1 MNRPQ
6 NRNHTWLH
14 IKFACIAIMLAL
26 FTSTAKADDFMVKE
40 SNYSA
45 MVIDKDRIQ
54 FTLPTQMWS
63 YTANEGINE
72 GHVYVTVDGGERLN
86 LFDWKAEQ
94 YNSINSKT
102 ESGKLKIQAFQAG
115 TFQLVGKTVGGNK
128 SLTNISG
135 IISYNVNSS
144 DRGWGYFETTVIWTV
159 PYELR
164 GHRLKFE
171 VWAQVYNNLGEW
183 YVPTDNKDKT
193 RFRELATWDCPSAPP
208 VSIIMNDAMIAV
220 ESEHV
225 NELMLTY
232 SITARSVRSAEIH
245 YTDQLTGQTY
255 TKSLEK
261 SIVGKAFLPADRP
274 WKDVYIDASVV
285 DAEGNTLPDKISSE
299 KKSTKMFHYPKNL
312 QVRINEA
319 GEAVLTWEV
328 ENSEM
333 EDLSDADKFEIQ
345 RNTTGTTARIDP
357 NWTTI
362 SGETDYEQGKTNY
375 TMTDN
380 TLLNSYTGQK
390 VAYRIRRLYSSVWK
404 WADNSGY
411 DFCEVPTQLMLPR
424 VDKAQ
429 VTRSQTW
436 NDDQH
441 VAQFSFSFDPV
452 AYQEGYVV
460 LRTADDWQAFAKR
473 VNNGETTLCGV
484 MANDIDL
491 GSTVVRVGDAESR
504 AYAGTLLG
512 NGHTLTFNW
521 SGSSTG
527 MAPFG
532 YVGNATIRGLH
543 TAGTQKGSQKHQTGL
558 ISEVNQGS
566 TVLIENCHSSVTI
579 SSSINGDATNGGFI
593 GVVRENSN
601 VTIRNSKFDGS
612 LEGTN
617 CIGNGGFVGYVRG
630 GALLTINHCFFAPRH
645 INTKFDGCATWARLA
660 AEATLKLT
668 KSYTTGEYDAEHVMA
683 SWPKE
688 EELSTEQ
695 LQNTLGGGWQV
706 ADGKLIPWTGAQG
719 VVWDPRA
726 KLKLRINMHGENGV
740 EQKIVDLSSTDA
752 IKKKAFTQ
760 ELTRKCVEYSFDL
773 LAIRGS
779 SPLHFGDFAGDTLV
793 VPVQKADEGDQK
805 SYRFLNSDS
814 ITKLE
819 TITKQSS
826 VQLVWT
832 TSGGD
837 HDFFR
842 VLRRKHTNDE
852 KALFTDTLATNLD
865 QLFYEDNTVLAQQ
878 AYDYCVESV
887 WQCEGTHVER
897 MTASGQCK
905 ATGMIEGYVR
915 MADGTAMAGVTV
927 ECEPKS
933 GAAGAKS
940 LYITKTDDQG
950 YYSFKEL
957 PYQTNGKY
965 EVHVKSSGDGGSFTA
980 PNALGEVNFTT
991 SSNWTQD
998 FNFFLDTYYIY
1009 SGNVYYR
1016 DTSIPVPGV
1025 SFRLDGQLM
1034 HDASQHVITTDT
1046 QGAFELSI
1054 PRGEHSVQ
1062 AVKDGHHFANNGYL
1076 INKDAVKDS
1085 TLYNFVKN
1093 VAGVF
1098 LWDSTTVVLHGRVVG
1113 GDIQGLKPLGR
1124 SLSKN
1129 NLGDSLK
1136 IVMQLEGDNT
1146 SWLIRKQNDE
1156 TVKSADYT
1164 VTFGM
1169 DKGDTTQ
1176 VNVTRHTLTI
1186 RPDKKT
1192 GEYEVTLHPAKYKV
1206 IEVSAQGY
1214 PTLFQQG
1221 KVGETLDL
1229 TFNVKGDTCVYNR
1242 IYHAVPDVDVK
1253 QFNPRD
1259 EQYFGTK
1266 QITSTDNIGNHY
1278 DIATWYYRK
1287 LENGDSIATYAFEYP
1302 VFMAG
1307 TPYGWILQACEKYY
1321 WNNEPNNQVDIVN
1334 LNGGRVT
1341 IQNAM
1346 LSKNE
1351 QTTVELDE
1359 NGGGSY
1365 VFTPDS
1371 KNFLLTDKSALK
1383 NVSITLKYDNSFF
1396 DIKPLNGKIMS
1407 GYVMAST
1414 PKKDGHKEVMAGVPH
1429 LFEILRDPPGT
1440 GSSAYIEEG
1449 SKLSYGYTFNL
1460 NASAGIKFALN
1471 KGENANIYNG
1481 TVIVPPSLAGGPG
1494 TEAGTITETTKKNV
1508 FGIDVITN
1516 FGTSWTYSYNFD
1528 VTERIQTRTGQR
1540 WIGPKADLFIGMTD
1554 EVVVEDA
1561 IAVRV
1566 IPEKLYQ
1573 LLKTHEGGSFEAK
1586 DALGNKATIKVPTG
1600 TMKVLAQGT
1609 DPDGKPVYLVRDEVM
1624 AVGPR
1629 LQSTFIHSQHYIE
1642 TELLPDL
1649 IKLRNSM
1656 LLPKGTST
1664 EYAQQLADK
1673 KGYTTYI
1680 SNVDENN
1687 ELYGFDY
1694 TIISPKDNNIYTGDS
1709 ISALNKTVERW
1720 IGFLAKNEMDKLSV
1734 TPNDLVKRYS
1744 VDGGAASVQYSES
1757 FAVSDNE
1764 SRYLHYPGIDDL
1776 SQVLGAGIGV
1786 LKTFVASCKHWFE
1799 VNGQNVDHDP
1809 AKNPN
1814 DNSGTKVE
1822 MLTGG
1827 TYLQLEIKPAMSLNV
1842 HDQNSMSKTNSK
1854 KFGFTLELA
1863 NWSSLTVDAY
1873 RTSSAYT
1880 VDTTATAYNKIS
1892 YEMLEKVRSGSL
1904 GSNPLTYVGYNE
1916 RVYSSFVFRTRG
1928 GLTNQ
1933 PYEEERTTK
1942 WYQPGT
1948 VIDVATIP
1956 IDKPRIWVEEPV
1968 KSNVPFDQPARF
1980 ILHFANETDYP
1991 DQAQREGFIYFLSS
2005 SSNPNG
2011 AKVFVEGT
2019 PINSQGITILL
2030 FPTRDKDNN
2039 VMVYTKEIEVY
2050 PGTEFDYNDL
2060 TLCIMDPNDLS
2071 HVFST
2076 KFSAHFV
2083 PTAGKVSISSPGNN
2097 WVMNTES
2104 PYDGKRQG
2112 WYMPV
2117 RIDGF
2122 NTNDRGF
2129 DHIELQYKLSTQGDK
2144 DWVSVCSYY
2153 ADNALREKASGVT
2166 DTIPNNG
2173 TIIAKF
2179 YGEVDPVEQ
2188 YYDLRAVS
2196 YCRHGNG
2203 FLTGTS
2209 PVLKGIK
2216 DTRLPELF
2224 GTPEPVNGILN
2235 IGDDLKITFSEPI
2248 AGNYLSK
2255 INNFELLGSPSNN
2268 DISTSTS
2275 LTFDGNQSMALSQGS
2290 RNLSNKSFTVDLMLN
2305 PSTDKG
2311 DMVVFSHGGLENG
2324 VMFGLTADRHLMAKV
2339 NNQTAVSDS
2348 IVSFNNL
2355 LHEVAYVLDQS
2366 GTDMTVTF
2374 FDGNNKIGS
2383 KELTGKYENS
2393 GYLYLGINFS
2403 DENLMYKGD
2412 MLEFRLW
2419 NRAMTSSELDEYGK
2433 KQLTGYESGLVDY
2446 YRLNEGT
2453 GMVSYDRAS
2462 GSSDLIL
2469 SGTTWKRPAGIS
2481 MKLDGKQGMRLKPDK
2496 FMRSK
2501 LHDYTLMFWFRTTDN
2516 NATLFSN
2523 GPATDEGAAD
2533 QINIG
2538 IANSALYVRSAGWQK
2553 NTNALVNNGEWH
2565 HFILT
2570 VSRSRNVASIYVDQN
2585 LVDVFA
2591 ADKLAGISGD
2601 HIALGATYMDK
2612 NTPTDVMT
2620 GNIDEVSMFE
2630 SVLPVKLLN
2639 EFAYH
2644 TPMGTESS
2652 LMAYLDFGR
2661 SVRQDDNTM
2670 RLEPTGISLKRYK
2683 DNQGNTVER
2692 RDTLI
2697 SSIGPAF
2704 VDRNIFAP
2712 MASNTQLENLNFSYV
2727 TNDNQLLVNI
2737 KEAPYTIEKTNVYL
2751 TVKEVPDLQGNL
2763 MASPITM
2770 NVYVY
2775 RNPLRWSVTQFNKN
2789 LTYGEGVTFEA
2800 TIYNLSGERQS
2811 YELKN
2816 LPVWITAS
2824 QTSGVINSLSEQTIT
2839 FTVSPYINIGTYNEQ
2854 IDLIGGNNMSEPLSL
2869 TLNVRGDEPEWVVDN
2884 KRKQNSQ
2891 TMMMMVRVKVDGVVA
2906 DSPEDIVG
2914 VFNENLETLGVAHID
2929 ADNTANANEALAY
2942 LTIYGNDEEPLHFKF
2957 FDASTGNIHTLKES
2971 ENALLT
2977 FKKNA
2982 IVGSASN
2989 PVVLVNEFYDMQ
3001 TIKLKKG
3008 WNWVSFNVIPDK
3020 STTVGDFLN
3029 SSTIWEAGD
3038 KIMTVNGTATEQYTC
3053 NPDKTAPH
3061 GYKWDDE
3068 DLPIN
3073 INPTMMYQVYSM
3085 SDKTIYLEGYNADF
3099 LPVTVHKDWNRL
3111 GYTQNINL
3119 PLAQAMNAY
3128 ADEASEGDVVKSQD
3142 AFAVATMTAN
3152 GIIWKGDL
3160 KYMEAGKGYMLKRLA
3175 ADSVSFF
3182 YPSYYTDSRYQNVA
3196 WAPRRAVN
3204 SATTMNIVASVSGV
3218 EVKEGDKLV
3227 AYLGSER
3234 MDEVVADEEQIYYLN
3249 IGTDTQNAETIHF
3262 VMERG
3267 GEPVVTT
3274 QSGIRY
3280 EANKVIGTPNEPT
3293 LINFVSLD
3301 TMPQDGKWYTISGIL
3316 LPEKPT
3322 QAGLYIYNGKVLMIK

>member
-1 MNRPQ
+1 
-6 NRNHTWLH
+6 
-14 IKFACIAIMLAL
+14 
-26 FTSTAKADDFMVKE
+26 V
-40 SNYSA
+40 
-45 MVIDKDRIQ
+45 
-54 FTLPTQMWS
+54 
-63 YTANEGINE
+63 
-72 GHVYVTVDGGERLN
+72 
-86 LFDWKAEQ
+86 
-94 YNSINSKT
+94 
-102 ESGKLKIQAFQAG
+102 
-115 TFQLVGKTVGGNK
+115 
-128 SLTNISG
+128 
-135 IISYNVNSS
+135 
-144 DRGWGYFETTVIWTV
+144 
-159 PYELR
+159 
-164 GHRLKFE
+164 
-171 VWAQVYNNLGEW
+171 
-183 YVPTDNKDKT
+183 
-193 RFRELATWDCPSAPP
+193 
-208 VSIIMNDAMIAV
+208 
-220 ESEHV
+220 
-225 NELMLTY
+225 
-232 SITARSVRSAEIH
+232 
-245 YTDQLTGQTY
+245 
-255 TKSLEK
+255 
-261 SIVGKAFLPADRP
+261 
-274 WKDVYIDASVV
+274 
-285 DAEGNTLPDKISSE
+285 
-299 KKSTKMFHYPKNL
+299 
-312 QVRINEA
+312 
-319 GEAVLTWEV
+319 
-328 ENSEM
+328 
-333 EDLSDADKFEIQ
+333 
-345 RNTTGTTARIDP
+345 
-357 NWTTI
+357 
-362 SGETDYEQGKTNY
+362 
-375 TMTDN
+375 
-380 TLLNSYTGQK
+380 
-390 VAYRIRRLYSSVWK
+390 
-404 WADNSGY
+404 
-411 DFCEVPTQLMLPR
+411 
-424 VDKAQ
+424 
-429 VTRSQTW
+429 
-436 NDDQH
+436 
-441 VAQFSFSFDPV
+441 
-452 AYQEGYVV
+452 
-460 LRTADDWQAFAKR
+460 
-473 VNNGETTLCGV
+473 
-484 MANDIDL
+484 
-491 GSTVVRVGDAESR
+491 
-504 AYAGTLLG
+504 
-512 NGHTLTFNW
+512 
-521 SGSSTG
+521 
-527 MAPFG
+527 
-532 YVGNATIRGLH
+532 
-543 TAGTQKGSQKHQTGL
+543 
-558 ISEVNQGS
+558 
-566 TVLIENCHSSVTI
+566 
-579 SSSINGDATNGGFI
+579 
-593 GVVRENSN
+593 
-601 VTIRNSKFDGS
+601 
-612 LEGTN
+612 
-617 CIGNGGFVGYVRG
+617 
-630 GALLTINHCFFAPRH
+630 
-645 INTKFDGCATWARLA
+645 
-660 AEATLKLT
+660 
-668 KSYTTGEYDAEHVMA
+668 
-683 SWPKE
+683 
-688 EELSTEQ
+688 
-695 LQNTLGGGWQV
+695 
-706 ADGKLIPWTGAQG
+706 
-719 VVWDPRA
+719 
-726 KLKLRINMHGENGV
+726 
-740 EQKIVDLSSTDA
+740 
-752 IKKKAFTQ
+752 
-760 ELTRKCVEYSFDL
+760 
-773 LAIRGS
+773 
-779 SPLHFGDFAGDTLV
+779 
-793 VPVQKADEGDQK
+793 
-805 SYRFLNSDS
+805 
-814 ITKLE
+814 
-819 TITKQSS
+819 
-826 VQLVWT
+826 
-832 TSGGD
+832 
-837 HDFFR
+837 
-842 VLRRKHTNDE
+842 
-852 KALFTDTLATNLD
+852 
-865 QLFYEDNTVLAQQ
+865 
-878 AYDYCVESV
+878 
-887 WQCEGTHVER
+887 
-897 MTASGQCK
+897 
-905 ATGMIEGYVR
+905 
-915 MADGTAMAGVTV
+915 
-927 ECEPKS
+927 
-933 GAAGAKS
+933 
-940 LYITKTDDQG
+940 
-950 YYSFKEL
+950 
-957 PYQTNGKY
+957 
-965 EVHVKSSGDGGSFTA
+965 
-980 PNALGEVNFTT
+980 
-991 SSNWTQD
+991 
-998 FNFFLDTYYIY
+998 
-1009 SGNVYYR
+1009 
-1016 DTSIPVPGV
+1016 
-1025 SFRLDGQLM
+1025 
-1034 HDASQHVITTDT
+1034 
-1046 QGAFELSI
+1046 
-1054 PRGEHSVQ
+1054 
-1062 AVKDGHHFANNGYL
+1062 
-1076 INKDAVKDS
+1076 
-1085 TLYNFVKN
+1085 
-1093 VAGVF
+1093 
-1098 LWDSTTVVLHGRVVG
+1098 
-1113 GDIQGLKPLGR
+1113 
-1124 SLSKN
+1124 
-1129 NLGDSLK
+1129 
-1136 IVMQLEGDNT
+1136 
-1146 SWLIRKQNDE
+1146 
-1156 TVKSADYT
+1156 
-1164 VTFGM
+1164 
-1169 DKGDTTQ
+1169 
-1176 VNVTRHTLTI
+1176 
-1186 RPDKKT
+1186 
-1192 GEYEVTLHPAKYKV
+1192 
-1206 IEVSAQGY
+1206 
-1214 PTLFQQG
+1214 
-1221 KVGETLDL
+1221 
-1229 TFNVKGDTCVYNR
+1229 
-1242 IYHAVPDVDVK
+1242 
-1253 QFNPRD
+1253 
-1259 EQYFGTK
+1259 
-1266 QITSTDNIGNHY
+1266 
-1278 DIATWYYRK
+1278 
-1287 LENGDSIATYAFEYP
+1287 
-1302 VFMAG
+1302 
-1307 TPYGWILQACEKYY
+1307 
-1321 WNNEPNNQVDIVN
+1321 
-1334 LNGGRVT
+1334 
-1341 IQNAM
+1341 
-1346 LSKNE
+1346 
-1351 QTTVELDE
+1351 
-1359 NGGGSY
+1359 
-1365 VFTPDS
+1365 
-1371 KNFLLTDKSALK
+1371 
-1383 NVSITLKYDNSFF
+1383 
-1396 DIKPLNGKIMS
+1396 
-1407 GYVMAST
+1407 
-1414 PKKDGHKEVMAGVPH
+1414 
-1429 LFEILRDPPGT
+1429 
-1440 GSSAYIEEG
+1440 
-1449 SKLSYGYTFNL
+1449 
-1460 NASAGIKFALN
+1460 
-1471 KGENANIYNG
+1471 
-1481 TVIVPPSLAGGPG
+1481 
-1494 TEAGTITETTKKNV
+1494 
-1508 FGIDVITN
+1508 
-1516 FGTSWTYSYNFD
+1516 
-1528 VTERIQTRTGQR
+1528 
-1540 WIGPKADLFIGMTD
+1540 
-1554 EVVVEDA
+1554 
-1561 IAVRV
+1561 
-1566 IPEKLYQ
+1566 
-1573 LLKTHEGGSFEAK
+1573 
-1586 DALGNKATIKVPTG
+1586 
-1600 TMKVLAQGT
+1600 
-1609 DPDGKPVYLVRDEVM
+1609 
-1624 AVGPR
+1624 
-1629 LQSTFIHSQHYIE
+1629 
-1642 TELLPDL
+1642 
-1649 IKLRNSM
+1649 
-1656 LLPKGTST
+1656 
-1664 EYAQQLADK
+1664 
-1673 KGYTTYI
+1673 
-1680 SNVDENN
+1680 
-1687 ELYGFDY
+1687 
-1694 TIISPKDNNIYTGDS
+1694 
-1709 ISALNKTVERW
+1709 
-1720 IGFLAKNEMDKLSV
+1720 
-1734 TPNDLVKRYS
+1734 
-1744 VDGGAASVQYSES
+1744 
-1757 FAVSDNE
+1757 
-1764 SRYLHYPGIDDL
+1764 
-1776 SQVLGAGIGV
+1776 
-1786 LKTFVASCKHWFE
+1786 
-1799 VNGQNVDHDP
+1799 
-1809 AKNPN
+1809 
-1814 DNSGTKVE
+1814 
-1822 MLTGG
+1822 
-1827 TYLQLEIKPAMSLNV
+1827 
-1842 HDQNSMSKTNSK
+1842 
-1854 KFGFTLELA
+1854 
-1863 NWSSLTVDAY
+1863 
-1873 RTSSAYT
+1873 
-1880 VDTTATAYNKIS
+1880 
-1892 YEMLEKVRSGSL
+1892 
-1904 GSNPLTYVGYNE
+1904 
-1916 RVYSSFVFRTRG
+1916 
-1928 GLTNQ
+1928 TNQ

-2275 LTFDGNQSMALSQGS
+2275 LTFNGNQSIALSQGS

-2612 NTPTDVMT
+2612 NTPTDMMT

-2697 SSIGPAF
+2697 SSIDPAF
-2704 VDRNIFAP
+2704 VDRNIYAP

-2891 TMMMMVRVKVDGVVA
+2891 TMMMVVRVKVDGVVA

-2971 ENALLT
+2971 ENALFT

-3152 GIIWKGDL
+3152 GIISKGDL

-3175 ADSVSFF
+3175 ADSVSFY

-3234 MDEVVADEEQIYYLN
+3234 MDEVVDDEEQIYYLN